1 MLHLKFV
8 CFPLS
13 CLQSWKEDDD
23 EDGPSPS
30 QGPSWFR
37 KQYSP
42 KGSGR
47 HIVFIIFSLLLL
59 VKRRLWLYKETMSFA
74 KMILT
79 LKPFSAVFGG
89 NRSYYWSFINEE
101 NPQWRSGG
109 FSNHEKSW
117 IVHIQIENEY
127 NGYNG
132 TLTEP
137 ESDCSHSDLISDRL
151 ALGLG
156 ASGPLKLEDVK
167 NVAWAIAQGSR
178 ALKPPMALKW
188 HPDRHHGSFKV
199 IAEEK
204 LKHCS
209 AAYRPLSDKLALD

>member
-1 MLHLKFV
+1 MF
-8 CFPLS
+8 
-13 CLQSWKEDDD
+13 
-23 EDGPSPS
+23 
-30 QGPSWFR
+30 
-37 KQYSP
+37 
-42 KGSGR
+42 
-47 HIVFIIFSLLLL
+47 LLLCDRFVHSL
-59 VKRRLWLYKETMSFA
+59 FTMFVVESIRLCSVVNSDKVCIAMLLSNRNHEFCKDDFDVETVFWS
-74 KMILT
+74 
-79 LKPFSAVFGG
+79 VFGG

-117 IVHIQIENEY
+117 NWRRRSENEY
-127 NGYNG
+127 NG
-132 TLTEP
+132 TSTEP

-167 NVAWAIAQGSR
+167 NVQVLLQFLFNVILNYFLSSFSLPLQCDIVQFYETR
-178 ALKPPMALKW
+178 YRICALKW

>member
-1 MLHLKFV
+1 MMMRMVHLPVKAPHGNHEF
-8 CFPLS
+8 C
-13 CLQSWKEDDD
+13 KDDFD
-23 EDGPSPS
+23 VET
-30 QGPSWFR
+30 
-37 KQYSP
+37 
-42 KGSGR
+42 
-47 HIVFIIFSLLLL
+47 VFCS
-59 VKRRLWLYKETMSFA
+59 
-74 KMILT
+74 
-79 LKPFSAVFGG
+79 VFGG

-127 NGYNG
+127 NEYNG
-132 TLTEP
+132 TSTEP
-137 ESDCSHSDLISDRL
+137 ESDCSHSALISDRL

-167 NVAWAIAQGSR
+167 NVYRIC
-178 ALKPPMALKW
+178 ALKW

-204 LKHCS
+204 LKLCS

>member
-1 MLHLKFV
+1 MMMRMVHLPVKAPHGNHEF
-8 CFPLS
+8 C
-13 CLQSWKEDDD
+13 KDDFD
-23 EDGPSPS
+23 VET
-30 QGPSWFR
+30 
-37 KQYSP
+37 
-42 KGSGR
+42 
-47 HIVFIIFSLLLL
+47 VFWS
-59 VKRRLWLYKETMSFA
+59 
-74 KMILT
+74 
-79 LKPFSAVFGG
+79 VFGG

-117 IVHIQIENEY
+117 NWRRRSENEY
-127 NGYNG
+127 NG
-132 TLTEP
+132 TSTEP

-167 NVAWAIAQGSR
+167 NVQV
-178 ALKPPMALKW
+178 LLQ
-188 HPDRHHGSFKV
+188 FLFNV